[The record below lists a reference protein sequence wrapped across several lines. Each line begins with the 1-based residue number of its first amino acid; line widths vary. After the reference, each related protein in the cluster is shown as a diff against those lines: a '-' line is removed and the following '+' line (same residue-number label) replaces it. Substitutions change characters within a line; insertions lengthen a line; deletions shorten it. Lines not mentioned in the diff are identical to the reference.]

1 MPYLIQ
7 HLNRKEEFR
16 GGTTTAT
23 ETVPD
28 SERSFD
34 QIFDLE
40 YMGSSEFERGVIP
53 SSYRL
58 LLSLEVSIREVELTR
73 NGVTRTVFFVA
84 TDDVKAY
91 DDMYNAWTHA
101 EITRFDQFVDYFQ
114 AWLQQ
119 PCLRSKEIT
128 YFDMLFEDAVPAYMQ
143 EHPPKV
149 VAWWDLHENIA
160 WTLDETVAQD
170 LLQAF
175 TIEPQP
181 ARAWRYGLY
190 SRENCRPGG

>member
-1 MPYLIQ
+1 
-7 HLNRKEEFR
+7 
-16 GGTTTAT
+16 
-23 ETVPD
+23 
-28 SERSFD
+28 
-34 QIFDLE
+34 
-40 YMGSSEFERGVIP
+40 MGSSEFERGVIP

-91 DDMYNAWTHA
+91 DDMYNTWTHA

-128 YFDMLFEDAVPAYMQ
+128 YFDMLFEGAVPAYMQ

-181 ARAWRYGLY
+181 ARA
-190 SRENCRPGG
+190 